1 MGDSI
6 LHYTAGLFTAYSS
19 AIYTLT
25 FLVGIF
31 LAAKFNRG
39 AVAALS
45 LVAVIAGFYVRAGAH
60 PLSTTGVIA
69 MIVVHV
75 AGGALVGAWLKGKS
89 SFAYQEPVKKA

>member
-19 AIYTLT
+19 AIYTAT
-25 FLVGIF
+25 FLVGIY
-31 LAAKFNRG
+31 LAAKFNRSTVAVLSLA
-39 AVAALS
+39 AVA
-45 LVAVIAGFYVRAGAH
+45 VGFYVRNGAH
-60 PLSTTGVIA
+60 PLSATGVIA

-89 SFAYQEPVKKA
+89 AYAYQEPSKTN